1 MKLKL
6 DPNNRKFIEIGV
18 ESADGTYML
27 KYYEKNTKQIKAL
40 KKVARSKDSTVDEL
54 EKINEDQFFENLK
67 GDSVAIKKVID
78 FYEENGNIYEFIN
91 SLDKELG
98 KLKGND

>member
-6 DPNNRKFIEIGV
+6 DPNNRKFIEIEV
-18 ESADGTYML
+18 ESADETYML